1 MKSFELEN
9 SFFYFFKKNGY
20 IKFNEIPL
28 VPKNDNTLLFTNSGM
43 VQFKNV
49 FLGLEKNFYDK
60 IITAQTCVRVGG
72 KHNDFKN
79 IGLSP
84 HHNTS
89 FKMLGNFGF
98 KNVSKS
104 YVISEAWNFLI
115 KELKLDVDRLHI
127 SVHKNDYETLNIWK
141 NYINISDTKIF
152 LGSDDSNFW
161 SMDKTGPCG
170 YCTEI
175 FYNIDDKIEN
185 LLEIWNL
192 VFIQF
197 DQTNNELLKL
207 KNIFL
212 DTGLGLERICSIMQ
226 KTFNNFKTD
235 IYIPLLK
242 TLCNSFKIDNDFNKS
257 INIIVDHMKTVTLL
271 LNENIIPGNGKRE
284 YILKKLIRRV
294 IIEKNNLNIKL
305 GLFNIDNDFFYL
317 IKKDINVS
325 FIKEVLKSEE
335 DKFKL
340 SLNLSKTFF
349 NKMLQRKTILNNKDL
364 FFLYDTYGMPLDL
377 IKSLSKKHN
386 IDFNLNEFNK
396 ELDNQIEKNK
406 LNNFT
411 NDLILDLLKDKQ
423 DTIFIGYN
431 KKILR
436 TKILHIISD
445 NQIVFELKE
454 GQRGLLILEH
464 TCFYSEKGGQIGDSG
479 KIKNFNNIFIVDDT
493 KEFNNVYLH
502 YGVISHGILRTND
515 DVILFVDKIKR
526 KYCSNNH
533 SATHLLHAVL
543 KSVLGTHV
551 NQMGSL
557 ITSDY
562 FRFDFTHFSSL
573 TKDELIRVEFL
584 INKYIS
590 MQLDIITDVQF
601 DSIADKFIR
610 TVSVGHNI
618 SKELC
623 AGTHAKNTKD
633 LFLFKIIKEYGIGSN
648 VRRIEAMTGYKIINN
663 FKINDELLNNIVI
676 LANCNKN
683 VLLDN
688 LKKILNKNIFLEKE
702 NIKLNLELFKKD
714 ISDQKNINFIKNIS
728 VVILLKD
735 IKFMNIISK
744 ILTELN
750 NSILILFFVVD
761 KNLKI
766 NINFSKNLF
775 QNIGAL
781 DIIIHLKQYVVIR
794 GGGTKY
800 IANGIISMTEN
811 ILIEDISKIILAYL
825 NEKLK
830 LQEDKNVNF
839 N

>member
-1 MKSFELEN
+1 
-9 SFFYFFKKNGY
+9 
-20 IKFNEIPL
+20 
-28 VPKNDNTLLFTNSGM
+28 
-43 VQFKNV
+43 
-49 FLGLEKNFYDK
+49 
-60 IITAQTCVRVGG
+60 
-72 KHNDFKN
+72 
-79 IGLSP
+79 
-84 HHNTS
+84 
-89 FKMLGNFGF
+89 
-98 KNVSKS
+98 
-104 YVISEAWNFLI
+104 
-115 KELKLDVDRLHI
+115 
-127 SVHKNDYETLNIWK
+127 
-141 NYINISDTKIF
+141 
-152 LGSDDSNFW
+152 
-161 SMDKTGPCG
+161 
-170 YCTEI
+170 
-175 FYNIDDKIEN
+175 
-185 LLEIWNL
+185 
-192 VFIQF
+192 
-197 DQTNNELLKL
+197 
-207 KNIFL
+207 
-212 DTGLGLERICSIMQ
+212 
-226 KTFNNFKTD
+226 
-235 IYIPLLK
+235 
-242 TLCNSFKIDNDFNKS
+242 
-257 INIIVDHMKTVTLL
+257 
-271 LNENIIPGNGKRE
+271 
-284 YILKKLIRRV
+284 
-294 IIEKNNLNIKL
+294 
-305 GLFNIDNDFFYL
+305 
-317 IKKDINVS
+317 
-325 FIKEVLKSEE
+325 
-335 DKFKL
+335 
-340 SLNLSKTFF
+340 
-349 NKMLQRKTILNNKDL
+349 MLQRKTILNNKDL